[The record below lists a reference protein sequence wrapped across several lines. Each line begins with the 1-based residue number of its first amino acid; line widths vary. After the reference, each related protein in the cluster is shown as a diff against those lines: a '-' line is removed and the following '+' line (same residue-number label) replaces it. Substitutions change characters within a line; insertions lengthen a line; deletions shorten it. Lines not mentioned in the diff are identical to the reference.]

1 VRGKSILFKALIS
14 RSPLLTASKKESGFK
29 EVHGNLRESLLQWKA
44 AILAIMAAYLLDPG
58 RFIL

>member
-1 VRGKSILFKALIS
+1 
-14 RSPLLTASKKESGFK
+14 LLTASKKESGFK